1 MTQRSNQA
9 VSHQGPALSAGDGLP
24 PSKRPLAGRTAT
36 LGMMGAGA
44 VILASGLWFV
54 RIPLAET
61 LVRSELAH
69 RGIDGDFR
77 IVTLGFGS
85 AEIAA
90 IRLGPE
96 EAPDLAVD
104 AAALRWG
111 WRGLTPELR
120 ALSLTGPRLRLRI
133 DQAGRISVGSIEN
146 LLPSGAG
153 ARRPSLPAIRLDVED
168 GAALIDAPFGVV
180 TASFHAAG
188 VLGRDFAALAQLAPT
203 TTSGDEYELTAAQG
217 RAEVSSTPGALAF
230 HLAVAAEAVTWAG
243 TDFTGVAVDASG
255 SAPLDLSR
263 TDAEAA
269 WRIAALAS
277 TQVIAASGIAGNASV
292 AAEMQSGALRPE
304 TWRGQARAQAAR
316 LAVSGTNMISA
327 SFSAEAE
334 GGAAQGRGAWRANAQ
349 RFTGLALISENPS
362 ATGAFSF
369 EAGGE
374 TSVSAD
380 AQILLAQSRLNAEAQ
395 QNLRDAFPDIATAPI
410 GPTFAQ
416 AERALDAAADRF
428 ELTLPLT
435 FALTDVGARAVIE
448 APIEARAANGARL
461 RIAPLRDD
469 APALVL
475 QWPALSLGGA
485 VEINLSGGGAPD
497 ASVLLDQLTWEQGGP
512 FETEG
517 TITIADWRA
526 DGASIAA
533 QDLTVRIAAPSGN
546 SGRLDLVGPAR
557 ITGPV
562 GDGQVRDLVAELD
575 LTMHWDRGWRVVPNQ
590 GCLPVRLGGLDV
602 AGLSFAA
609 GAFRLCSARGGAL
622 IAADAGARLS
632 GGFSIEALRLN
643 GHMAGPDAQSARLS
657 AANVDGRFAGTADA
671 AQLLVQAAAPAIA
684 VDIDADRTIV
694 VQGERLTA
702 DASIGHGSWSVVGA
716 FEAGTLEDPSLP
728 GAVSAIGGRWSA
740 APEADNVLVRV
751 EAGEGFVSAREAA
764 LGATDPRPLFNPVR
778 LSDVTAELRD
788 GRVGAR
794 GRIILDGDGHAL
806 ANFTAEHDIE
816 SGAGAAHVVAEAL
829 VFDESLQPYEISE
842 LARGL
847 IENVRGPAS
856 ATAELRWTRDAV
868 TATGM
873 VRPNGLSLA
882 MATIPSI
889 RDVRGEV
896 VFDDLFQLTT
906 PPGQIVSI
914 GELNPGI
921 AVRNGRV
928 QFQLL
933 PGRRV
938 AIEQAAFD
946 FAEGILAVAP
956 TTITLGAEE
965 TRVNLTLSDV
975 DVAALVA
982 QLNMADLH
990 ATGRVEG
997 SFPMRLT
1004 NRNALIENGE
1014 LHASSG
1020 GGTIAY
1026 VGAAGDNVTGTAR
1039 VAFDALRSFRYD
1051 DLQLTLNGDL
1061 SGEIVTAIH
1070 FTGENTG
1077 QPLDFSAISDTPV
1090 RVRARGVPFA
1100 FDVSVTAPFRQLART
1115 AAGVL
1120 DPGDLLG
1127 NALDEGQTE
1136 QNQATPSVDVQVDP
1150 LR

>member
-9 VSHQGPALSAGDGLP
+9 VSSQDPALSAGEGPL

-36 LGMMGAGA
+36 LSIMGAGV

-54 RIPLAET
+54 RIPLAES
-61 LVRSELAH
+61 LIRSELVH
-69 RGIDGDFR
+69 RGIDADFR
-77 IVTLGFGS
+77 LVTLDPGG

-96 EAPDLAVD
+96 EAPDLAIE
-104 AAALRWG
+104 ALALRWG

-120 ALSLTGPRLRLRI
+120 ELSLSGLRLRLKI
-133 DQAGRISVGSIEN
+133 DQAGRMSAGSLGN
-146 LLPSGAG
+146 LMPSGGGAG
-153 ARRPSLPAIRLDVED
+153 RPSVPPIRLDVED
-168 GAALIDAPFGVV
+168 GAALIEAPFGALTV
-180 TASFHAAG
+180 SFHAAG
-188 VLGRDFAALAQLAPT
+188 VLGRDFTALAQLDPT
-203 TTSGDEYELTAAQG
+203 TLPGDEYKLTAGQSAL
-217 RAEVSSTPGALAF
+217 ELSSAPGALAF
-230 HLAVAAEAVTWAG
+230 HLTAAAEAVAWAG
-243 TDFTGVAVDASG
+243 TDFAGLAVDASG

-263 TDAEAA
+263 ADAEAT
-269 WRIAALAS
+269 WRIAALTR
-277 TQVIAASGIAGNASV
+277 TQTIAGAGLAGNARV
-292 AAEMQSGALRPE
+292 AAEMQGGALRPE

-316 LAVSGTNMISA
+316 MTISGATMANAVFA
-327 SFSAEAE
+327 ADAEA
-334 GGAAQGRGAWRANAQ
+334 GAAQGRGAWRANAQ
-349 RFTGLALISENPS
+349 RFAGMALVSENPS

-369 EAGGE
+369 DLSGE
-374 TSVSAD
+374 TSVGAE

-395 QNLRDAFPDIATAPI
+395 NNLRNAFPDLATAPV

-428 ELTLPLT
+428 DLTLPLT
-435 FALTDVGARAVIE
+435 FALTDAGARAVIA
-448 APIEARAANGARL
+448 APIEARAASGTRL

-475 QWPALSLGGA
+475 QWPALSFGGA
-485 VEINLSGGGAPD
+485 VEINLRGGGAPD
-497 ASVLLDQLTWEQGGP
+497 ASILLDQVTWEQNGP
-512 FETEG
+512 FEAEG
-517 TITIADWRA
+517 TISIADWRA
-526 DGASIAA
+526 GGASIAA
-533 QDLTVRIAAPSGN
+533 QELIVRVAAPSGR

-557 ITGPV
+557 ITGPL
-562 GDGQVRDLVAELD
+562 GDGQVRDLVTELD
-575 LTMHWDRGWRVVPNQ
+575 LAVQWDQGWRISPNR

-602 AGLSFAA
+602 AGLSFTA
-609 GAFRLCSARGGAL
+609 GAFRLCPAQGGAL
-622 IAADAGARLS
+622 LAADASEHLS
-632 GGFSIEALRLN
+632 GGFSIEALHLD
-643 GHMAGPDAQSARLS
+643 GHLAGPERQPARLS
-657 AANVDGRFAGTADA
+657 AASVNGRFAGTADA
-671 AQLLVQAAAPAIA
+671 VQLLVQAAAPAIA
-684 VDIDADRTIV
+684 IDIGVERTV
-694 VQGERLTA
+694 LVQGERLTA
-702 DASIGHGSWSVVGA
+702 DASIGHGGWSVVGA
-716 FEAGTLEDPSLP
+716 FEAGTIEDPSLP
-728 GAVSAIGGRWSA
+728 GAVSAIGGRWNA
-740 APEADNVLVRV
+740 APEGDDVVVRV
-751 EAGEGFVSAREAA
+751 DAGQAYVRAREAA
-764 LGATDPRPLFNPVR
+764 ADAADPRPLFNPVL
-778 LSDVTAELRD
+778 LSDVTAELRA
-788 GRVGAR
+788 GEVRVN

-806 ANFTAEHDIE
+806 ASFTAEHDIE
-816 SGAGAAHVVAEAL
+816 NGAGAAHVVADAL

-856 ATAELRWTRDAV
+856 ATAEVRWTHDAV
-868 TATGM
+868 TATGI

-896 VFDDLFQLTT
+896 FFDDLFQLTT

-914 GELNPGI
+914 GELNPGV

-928 QFQLL
+928 RFQLL
-933 PGRRV
+933 SQQRV
-938 AIEQAAFD
+938 AIEQAEFD

-965 TRVNLTLSDV
+965 TRFNLTLGNV
-975 DVAALVA
+975 DVEALVA
-982 QLNMADLH
+982 QLNMPDLR

-1004 NRNALIENGE
+1004 TRNAFIENGE
-1014 LHASSG
+1014 LHAAPG

-1026 VGAAGDNVTGTAR
+1026 VGTAGDGVTGTAR

-1070 FTGENTG
+1070 FSGENSG
-1077 QPLDFSAISDTPV
+1077 QPVDLSAISNTPV
-1090 RVRARGVPFA
+1090 RIRARGVPFA
-1100 FDVSVTAPFRQLART
+1100 FAVSVTAPFRQLART

-1127 NALDEGQTE
+1127 NALDQDQAE
-1136 QNQATPSVDVQVDP
+1136 QNPAPSVDVQVDP